1 MLGKIEGRRRGK
13 QKTRWLDGITDSVDM
28 SLSKLLE
35 KVEFRGGTGKPG
47 VLQSMGL
54 QRVGHNMAT
63 EQQQQ
68 IGVSQYTW
76 QRTPVFLPGE
86 FHGQKSLV
94 GYSPWGCKE

>member
-1 MLGKIEGRRRGK
+1 M
-13 QKTRWLDGITDSVDM
+13 
-28 SLSKLLE
+28 
-35 KVEFRGGTGKPG
+35 
-47 VLQSMGL
+47 LQSMGL

-86 FHGQKSLV
+86 FHGQRSLMDYRP
-94 GYSPWGCKE
+94 GGSKESDTTEHLTHTHIIHLIKKRQSSRFLT

>member
-1 MLGKIEGRRRGK
+1 
-13 QKTRWLDGITDSVDM
+13 
-28 SLSKLLE
+28 
-35 KVEFRGGTGKPG
+35 
-47 VLQSMGL
+47 MGL

-86 FHGQKSLV
+86 FHGQRSRAGYCLWGHKVLEMTEQLAHIPTLYSTGNHTMSCDKS
-94 GYSPWGCKE
+94 